1 MKKLSFVFG
10 VLILISPAIKAQDC
24 KGTNKDE
31 RRVLNL
37 VNSLPEVVR
46 ENKFRKRAH
55 IKSFLRAYIQ
65 NTPTKTNDYYSVS
78 ISEEKGDRLFTYDWY
93 EVNPHTYVI
102 RYWDIANTGK
112 TMSLKEWRK
121 QLHNL
126 KKT

>member
-1 MKKLSFVFG
+1 MKKLSILFG
-10 VLILISPAIKAQDC
+10 VLILISSAIKAQDC
-24 KGTNKDE
+24 KGTNKEE

-46 ENKFRKRAH
+46 ENQVRKRGSV
-55 IKSFLRAYIQ
+55 KSFLRAYIQ
-65 NTPTKTNDYYSVS
+65 NTPTKTSDYYSVS
-78 ISEEKGDRLFTYDWY
+78 ISEEKGGRLFTYDWY

-121 QLHNL
+121 QLRRS